1 MDKKPRE
8 SPEIEES
15 DVDEDD
21 DELLDD
27 SIPDGVV
34 TDAAVPMAERIVDA
48 PPVTE
53 SLEPDTRLVP
63 YDPLQRYLA
72 EVRKYPFLSK
82 EEELQLI
89 HEFQTTGDRDAA
101 VKLILSNLRVGVS
114 IAREYLHSGADLLDL
129 IQEGNV
135 GLMQAIRKFDPSKG
149 VRFHSYAAWW
159 VRAYILRYLLNNYR
173 LVKIGTTQDQRKLFY
188 NLNKEKRNL
197 ERQGFTPDAKLLA
210 DRLHVGERQVIE
222 MEQRLG
228 NWDVSLD
235 APLGPDSDD
244 TLMEVLP
251 SHGTP
256 ADESL
261 ADQEMRELFRQ
272 KLAAFAATL
281 DDRYADILR
290 NRILSENPM
299 TLDDIGRKYSISRE
313 RARQLEEKIIKR
325 LRDYM
330 KKEIKDF
337 DLLKP
342 TR

>member
-1 MDKKPRE
+1 MNDSPRE
-8 SPEIEES
+8 TPDTEETEVPEE
-15 DVDEDD
+15 DVDLPLEDVED
-21 DELLDD
+21 AKAEDVPSVLPDE
-27 SIPDGVV
+27 
-34 TDAAVPMAERIVDA
+34 EK
-48 PPVTE
+48 
-53 SLEPDTRLVP
+53 SLAP
-63 YDPLQRYLA
+63 YDPLHRYLA

-82 EEELQLI
+82 EEELQLV
-89 HEFQTTGDRDAA
+89 HEFQTTGNRDAA
-101 VKLILSNLRVGVS
+101 IKLILSNLRVGVS
-114 IAREYLHSGADLLDL
+114 IAREYRHSGADVLDL

-149 VRFHSYAAWW
+149 VRFYSYAAWW

-197 ERQGFTPDAKLLA
+197 ERQGFVTDPKLLA
-210 DRLHVGERQVIE
+210 DRLHVREREVIE

-228 NWDVSLD
+228 SWDISLD
-235 APLGPDSDD
+235 APLGPDNQD

-251 SHGTP
+251 SQSMP
-256 ADESL
+256 ADEQL
-261 ADQEMRELFRQ
+261 AEDELRDLFRS
-272 KLAAFAATL
+272 KLAVFASTL

-299 TLDDIGRKYSISRE
+299 TLDDIGRKYHISRE

-325 LRDYM
+325 LREYM
-330 KKEIKDF
+330 KKEVKDF

-342 TR
+342 SR

>member
-1 MDKKPRE
+1 MDPKQHDTGDVE
-8 SPEIEES
+8 EAQILSDPE
-15 DVDEDD
+15 D
-21 DELLDD
+21 L
-27 SIPDGVV
+27 
-34 TDAAVPMAERIVDA
+34 T
-48 PPVTE
+48 T
-53 SLEPDTRLVP
+53 EPDLAEGVEDRDPIPAEGAIAEAEAEETALAP
-63 YDPLQRYLA
+63 YDPVTRYLA

-82 EEELQLI
+82 EEELRLVQ
-89 HEFQTTGDRDAA
+89 EFQTTGSRDAA
-101 VKLILSNLRVGVS
+101 IKLILSNLRVSVA
-114 IAREYLHSGADLLDL
+114 IAREYLHAGVDLLDL

-135 GLMQAIRKFDPSKG
+135 GLMQAIRKFDPTKG
-149 VRFHSYAAWW
+149 VRFYSYAAWW

-197 ERQGFTPDAKLLA
+197 ERQGFVTDPKLLA
-210 DRLHVGERQVIE
+210 DRLHVREREVIE

-228 NWDVSLD
+228 GWDVSLD
-235 APLGPDSDD
+235 QPLGHDHED
-244 TLMEVLP
+244 TLMDILP
-251 SHGTP
+251 SQGTP
-256 ADESL
+256 ADETL
-261 ADQEMRELFRQ
+261 ADAELRELFRR

-299 TLDDIGRKYSISRE
+299 TLDDIGRKYKISRE

-325 LRDYM
+325 LREYM